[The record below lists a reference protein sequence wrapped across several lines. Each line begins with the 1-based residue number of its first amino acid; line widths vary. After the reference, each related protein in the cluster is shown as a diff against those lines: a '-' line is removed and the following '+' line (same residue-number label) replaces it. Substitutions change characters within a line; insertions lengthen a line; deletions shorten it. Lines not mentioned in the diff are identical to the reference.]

1 MTATTTAPTAAAPTT
16 GGKVDAVCAEAVS
29 LAAQAARDSA
39 DSPDEVGEHLGV
51 EAAGERTA
59 VHRFA
64 TTHPGYHGWTW
75 AVAVSRVARART
87 ATVDEVWL
95 QPGEAALLAPAWTP
109 WQDRV
114 RPGDLGPGDVHPT
127 TVDDPRLAPGW
138 SGADDPEGD
147 AAPGPL
153 RPPGWE
159 PGVGRIR
166 VLSAFGRDDAALR
179 WADGETGPDSA
190 MAKAAPAACS
200 SCGWLLT
207 IGGPLG
213 QGFGICANAM
223 SPADGRAVT
232 FDHGCGAH
240 SEVDV
245 EPAKVVVVDTVVD
258 EWGYDPLALDP
269 VAAQAVAEDVEV
281 EVLVPVEDVEVLVT
295 AEDDPQPAAEPSDA
309 LPAEDDDADGAADP
323 R

>member
-1 MTATTTAPTAAAPTT
+1 
-16 GGKVDAVCAEAVS
+16 
-29 LAAQAARDSA
+29 
-39 DSPDEVGEHLGV
+39 
-51 EAAGERTA
+51 
-59 VHRFA
+59 
-64 TTHPGYHGWTW
+64 
-75 AVAVSRVARART
+75 VARART

-95 QPGEAALLAPAWTP
+95 QPGEAALLPGVDPVA
-109 WQDRV
+109 DRV